1 MINIQT
7 QISQKDIKEAN
18 ELLEELWA
26 SKKTITSR
34 SLKLREKSKIHEAEE
49 AIKSYQN
56 TLNEASSVYNTL
68 QYSENKI
75 LFNKI
80 FNTIVHEKERDE
92 EILNFFCLMKLTFK
106 LETEKKNHE
115 KFLRDSQIAIIAR
128 ELVEQNQN
136 NTKRR
141 LQENKMKLP
150 SNKKFLC
157 EEEEKELSKK
167 SEKLTICTKRRRMI
181 E

>member
-7 QISQKDIKEAN
+7 QISQKDIQEAN

-26 SKKTITSR
+26 RKKTITFR
-34 SLKLREKSKIHEAEE
+34 SLKLREKSKNHEAEE

-56 TLNEASSVYNTL
+56 TLNEASSVYNKL

-115 KFLRDSQIAIIAR
+115 KFLRDSQIAIVAR

-157 EEEEKELSKK
+157 EEEEELSKK
-167 SEKLTICTKRRRMI
+167 SESSTICTKRRRMI